1 MRSNKPRAPLCA
13 VTLIAG
19 VLLYPTFAA
28 ALTLEQALQ
37 LAEQTAPSLE
47 ARAADVQ
54 AAQSS
59 AVFAGELPDPKLT
72 LGLQSVP
79 IEGESRWRADRDAM
93 TMQMIG
99 VMQEVPNRAKRRA
112 RTEAAQAGIE
122 ARGVQQFAELLNVRQ
137 QTAEAW
143 LAAFAIEQKL
153 TLFKGFY
160 HENQLFS
167 QAIKARIAGGAGQTA
182 DSVLPQQEAAL
193 LAEKED
199 ELLTMRTIARAELR
213 RWIGDAASQ
222 TLVGDWPRWRA
233 DPASHQQSLQR
244 RPALL
249 AYEPMTREAEAKV
262 RQAIAEKTPDWSWGV
277 DYLRRGNEFSDMVN
291 LSVSFD
297 LPIFTG
303 SRQTPKI
310 AAERAKLSQLEAE
323 REVALRIHTQQLAA
337 DLSEYQRLDR
347 ALARL
352 DQTLLPLAEE
362 KVRLSLADYS
372 AGTGELTSVIDAR
385 RQLVDTRLR
394 RVDTARDRSLSN
406 ARLHFA
412 SGDTQP

>member
-1 MRSNKPRAPLCA
+1 
-13 VTLIAG
+13 
-19 VLLYPTFAA
+19 
-28 ALTLEQALQ
+28 
-37 LAEQTAPSLE
+37 
-47 ARAADVQ
+47 
-54 AAQSS
+54 
-59 AVFAGELPDPKLT
+59 
-72 LGLQSVP
+72 
-79 IEGESRWRADRDAM
+79 
-93 TMQMIG
+93 
-99 VMQEVPNRAKRRA
+99 
-112 RTEAAQAGIE
+112 
-122 ARGVQQFAELLNVRQ
+122 
-137 QTAEAW
+137 
-143 LAAFAIEQKL
+143 
-153 TLFKGFY
+153 
-160 HENQLFS
+160 
-167 QAIKARIAGGAGQTA
+167 
-182 DSVLPQQEAAL
+182 L

-222 TLVGDWPRWRA
+222 SLTGDWPEWRA
-233 DPASHQQSLQR
+233 DPASYQQNLQR

-337 DLSEYQRLDR
+337 DLAEYQRLDR